1 MGEEK
6 KDYLSSLIDDD
17 ETTLE
22 SFQEEK
28 VEHIEKPKRHIK
40 KSVWVTLAILLVVA
54 LGAIYGFFL
63 APKIEMPN
71 FVGKK

>member
-54 LGAIYGFFL
+54 FYNNHYLMHTLLIHPDIFL
-63 APKIEMPN
+63 N
-71 FVGKK
+71 